1 MKSRS
6 TAILLLYLGL
16 VFALGLA
23 IGALAGYTLA
33 RHSPPAL
40 PTQEEFG
47 QAWLAKY
54 RDRLDLTP
62 EQVEAIRPHIQ
73 EAVRDLAGEWYR
85 AVMTMGA
92 IQQRVDRRLEP
103 LLTEEQ
109 RRRLVAMV
117 REFRLKRL
125 RLAGETPDEE
135 GRINHI
141 WYAAAT
147 GDTNAILRH
156 LQHGADPNELDL
168 AFGTTPLAVA
178 AMHGQ
183 PEALKL
189 LLEQGAE
196 VNQPLADGNT
206 PLHAAAFFGRADCV
220 RLLLAH
226 GADPFARN
234 HDGKTPLEAMEADWD
249 TIQFIADLLQVHLD
263 KETTLRGRKEVTELL
278 RAAMNPKQPQ
288 SP

>member
-6 TAILLLYLGL
+6 TGILLLYLAL
-16 VFALGLA
+16 VFALGVA
-23 IGALAGYTLA
+23 IGGLAGYTLA
-33 RHSPPAL
+33 RRSPPAL

-47 QAWLAKY
+47 EAWLAKY

-62 EQVEAIRPHIQ
+62 EQVEAIRPAIR

-103 LLTEEQ
+103 LLTEDQ
-109 RRRLVAMV
+109 RHRLVAMV
-117 REFRLKRL
+117 REARLKRL
-125 RLAGETPDEE
+125 RLAGEKPDPK
-135 GRINHI
+135 GRVDHI

-147 GDTNAILRH
+147 GDTQAIQRH
-156 LQHGADPNELDL
+156 LQRGADVNELDL

-183 PEALKL
+183 PEAVQL
-189 LLEQGAE
+189 LLAAGAD
-196 VNQPLADGNT
+196 VNQPLSDGNT
-206 PLHAAAFFGRADCV
+206 ALHAAAFFGQSACV

-234 HDGKTPLEAMEADWD
+234 RDGKTPLEAMEADWE
-249 TIQFIADLLQVHLD
+249 TIQFIADILQVQLD
-263 KETTLRGRKEVTELL
+263 KQATLEGRKKVAELL
-278 RAAMNPKQPQ
+278 RAAMARKPSAAP
-288 SP
+288 